1 MYAQPLPT
9 AFSQRSSGKR
19 PATSVFREQNTHTEN
34 LVYQTLQMCCGH
46 YHALALVTY
55 ICTQVMI
62 ASFQVSDKAAL
73 EKQIHSGVS
82 TLGPKN
88 H

>member
-1 MYAQPLPT
+1 MPSLCLLHSLKDHQEKGQRPLC
-9 AFSQRSSGKR
+9 SGSK
-19 PATSVFREQNTHTEN
+19 THIQN